1 MAIPS
6 GRNRAG
12 AVQYTDYALGRFLE
26 KARAKPWFKD
36 TVFIVVADHTAG
48 AAGKMVIPP
57 ERYLIPAFVYS
68 PAHIAPGQVDTLCSQ
83 IDLPPTLLA
92 LLGFT
97 YQSSFFGRNILEMP
111 PEEGRAYL
119 GTYQLLGLLDRGS
132 LVVLSPNRPPAVT
145 LLNPASQARPE
156 DNGPA
161 IERAIAA

>member
-1 MAIPS
+1 
-6 GRNRAG
+6 
-12 AVQYTDYALGRFLE
+12 
-26 KARAKPWFKD
+26 
-36 TVFIVVADHTAG
+36 
-48 AAGKMVIPP
+48 MVIPP

-68 PAHIAPGQVDTLCSQ
+68 PAHIAPGQLDTLCSQ

-97 YQSSFFGRNILEMP
+97 YQSSFFGRNILEML

-145 LLNPASQARPE
+145 LLNAASQARPE

-161 IERAIAA
+161 IERAIAAYQTAQDFFSDGRLNRQQVKEAFFAPSALARN